1 MTSLTKTEISALLDI
16 GPDFLFV
23 DSFVYT
29 VPELESR
36 TTYKFDERHKYI
48 KHHFLKEV
56 VIPGA
61 LVLES
66 MLQSMALT
74 IYCTKS
80 WKGIALI
87 SSINSQFIEPLQ
99 LDSNVE
105 NTSIIRVNSGGRVE
119 GEMICTSNGNTISRV
134 SCIFYSDYV
143 FSSKNNSRKNGNR

>member
-29 VPELESR
+29 VPEIESR

-87 SSINSQFIEPLQ
+87 SSMNCQFIERLQ
-99 LDSNVE
+99 LNSQVE

-119 GEMICTSNGNTISRV
+119 GEVICTSNGKTISRV
-134 SCIFYSDYV
+134 SCTYYSDYV
-143 FSSKNNSRKNGNR
+143 FNSKNNVRMHRNK

>member
-1 MTSLTKTEISALLDI
+1 MTFLTKAEISALLDI

-29 VPELESR
+29 VSEVESR
-36 TTYKFDERHKYI
+36 ALYKFDERHNYI
-48 KHHFLKEV
+48 KHHFLSEV

-80 WKGIALI
+80 WKGTALI
-87 SSINSQFIEPLQ
+87 SSANSQFIEPLQ
-99 LDSNVE
+99 LNSNVE

-119 GEMICTSNGNTISRV
+119 GEVICTSNGKTISKV
-134 SCIFYSDYV
+134 TCTYYSDYV
-143 FSSKNNSRKNGNR
+143 FNSKNNVRMLRNK

>member
-1 MTSLTKTEISALLDI
+1 MTSLTKVEISALLDI

-29 VPELESR
+29 VPEVESR
-36 TTYKFDERHKYI
+36 AIYKFDERHKYI
-48 KHHFLKEV
+48 KHHFLSQV

-80 WKGIALI
+80 WKGTALI
-87 SSINSQFIEPLQ
+87 SSVNSQFIEPLQ
-99 LDSNVE
+99 LDSKVE
-105 NTSIIRVNSGGRVE
+105 NTSTIRVNSGGRVE
-119 GEMICTSNGNTISRV
+119 GDVICTSNGKTISKA
-134 SCIFYSDYV
+134 SCTYYSDYV
-143 FSSKNNSRKNGNR
+143 FNPKNNVRIN